1 MPGGYVVTGSS
12 FAVDITTT
20 ATVQSPITTC
30 FSVPTVTDPAAFAQL
45 RILHNENG
53 NLVDR
58 TSSQDFGLKMV
69 CGTVT
74 SLSPFLVA
82 STPIPRNQILV
93 EESGDNNR
101 VAALDAA
108 LLLRDPFPVING
120 NGLFNSGSDRN
131 TRVMV
136 FVTNLDLAP
145 GETASSVVVTLVDS
159 NNQTRDVPAEDVRRV
174 PGFDFT
180 QVTFKLPIDLHI
192 GTCTVTVKAHG
203 LVSSVGTIR
212 IRM

>member
-1 MPGGYVVTGSS
+1 M
-12 FAVDITTT
+12 
-20 ATVQSPITTC
+20 
-30 FSVPTVTDPAAFAQL
+30 TDPAAFAQL